1 MPFRPPGGDGEHVGL
16 LPREAIR
23 APVEPGPAEP
33 ACGSCPALP
42 QGHLRAAGGVEQ
54 TFQEGL
60 QDCTWKATGEQ
71 GQRGGQRPPSRGCG
85 VFEVCL

>member
-23 APVEPGPAEP
+23 APVEPGPVEP

-42 QGHLRAAGGVEQ
+42 QGRLRAAGGVEQ
-54 TFQEGL
+54 TF
-60 QDCTWKATGEQ
+60 
-71 GQRGGQRPPSRGCG
+71 
-85 VFEVCL
+85 